1 MILDLI
7 YIAIILVYII
17 DYSGVI
23 PNIEDF
29 VSRTASHSGRKI
41 HIRIPRPFSCSLCM
55 QWWSGLIYIIVTGNL
70 SFENLAIVA
79 LISAS
84 TIIIADIMDFIRD
97 LALTIISKLRDL
109 FKI

>member
-7 YIAIILVYII
+7 YIAIILVFII

-23 PNIEDF
+23 TTIEDF
-29 VSRTASHSGRKI
+29 ASRTVSHAGRKI
-41 HIRIPRPFSCSLCM
+41 HIRIPRPFSCSLCSM
-55 QWWSGLIYIIVTGNL
+55 WWSGLIYIIATGNF
-70 SFENLAIVA
+70 SFESLAIVA

-97 LALTIISKLRDL
+97 LALTIISKLRDIL
-109 FKI
+109 KI

>member
-1 MILDLI
+1 MILNLI
-7 YIAIILVYII
+7 YIAIILVFII

-23 PNIEDF
+23 TSIEDF
-29 VSRTASHSGRKI
+29 ASRTVSHAGRKI
-41 HIRIPRPFSCSLCM
+41 HIKIPRPFSCSLCSM
-55 QWWSGLIYIIVTGNL
+55 WWSGLIYIIVTGNF

-84 TIIIADIMDFIRD
+84 TIIIADIMEFIRD
-97 LALTIISKLRDL
+97 LALTIISKLRTV

>member
-1 MILDLI
+1 MILNLI
-7 YIAIILVYII
+7 CIAIILVFII

-23 PNIEDF
+23 TSIEDF
-29 VSRTASHSGRKI
+29 ASRTVSHAGRKI
-41 HIRIPRPFSCSLCM
+41 HIRIPKPFSCSLCSM
-55 QWWSGLIYIIVTGNL
+55 WWSGLIYIIVTGNF

-97 LALTIISKLRDL
+97 LALTIISKLRTL
-109 FKI
+109 FNI

>member
-7 YIAIILVYII
+7 YIAIILVFII

-23 PNIEDF
+23 TSIEDF
-29 VSRTASHSGRKI
+29 ASRTASHAGRKI
-41 HIRIPRPFSCSLCM
+41 HIRIPRPFSCSLCSM
-55 QWWSGLIYIIVTGNL
+55 WWSGLIYIILTGNF
-70 SFENLAIVA
+70 SFKSLAIVA

-97 LALTIISKLRDL
+97 LALTIISKLRDIL
-109 FKI
+109 KI

>member
-1 MILDLI
+1 MILDLL
-7 YIAIILVYII
+7 YIAIILVFII
-17 DYSGVI
+17 DYSGFI
-23 PNIEDF
+23 TTIEDF
-29 VSRTASHSGRKI
+29 VSRTASHAGRKI

-70 SFENLAIVA
+70 SFKNLAIVA

-97 LALTIISKLRDL
+97 LLLTIIEFLR
-109 FKI
+109 KIFRV